1 MFYKKERQVSAF
13 SEFYQSPRLM
23 NWSFCV
29 FGFPVTSVFRF
40 ALLPTVFCLQSQLF
54 VFNGWGK
61 NGFYSGRISECHL
74 TECLATMKTIHE
86 TSQKK
91 SWFQKIWR
99 NVFWQIL
106 IDMWEIRCLYRY
118 LFKFPADFVPFTEE
132 ILHGKLHF
140 LCSVSNLF

>member
-1 MFYKKERQVSAF
+1 MHFQNSIKALVLWTEVVACLVFLLRLFLDLLFY
-13 SEFYQSPRLM
+13 LI
-23 NWSFCV
+23 
-29 FGFPVTSVFRF
+29 
-40 ALLPTVFCLQSQLF
+40 LPTVFCLQSQLF

-118 LFKFPADFVPFTEE
+118 LFKSPADFVPFTEE

-140 LCSVSNLF
+140 LCSVSKSCEKNQTL

>member
-1 MFYKKERQVSAF
+1 MHFQNSIKALVLWTEVFACLVFLLRLFLDLLFY
-13 SEFYQSPRLM
+13 LI
-23 NWSFCV
+23 
-29 FGFPVTSVFRF
+29 
-40 ALLPTVFCLQSQLF
+40 LPTVFCLQSQLY

-61 NGFYSGRISECHL
+61 NGFYSGRISESHL